1 MIRMRSSGG
10 RYCPVEKKAQK
21 PAGRDVWLQV
31 ELRFAFDLLLRK
43 EHMAVQLSEA
53 ILCERVFQFMNF
65 KGL

>member
-1 MIRMRSSGG
+1 M
-10 RYCPVEKKAQK
+10 EKKAQK

-53 ILCERVFQFMNF
+53 ILCERVFQCMNF